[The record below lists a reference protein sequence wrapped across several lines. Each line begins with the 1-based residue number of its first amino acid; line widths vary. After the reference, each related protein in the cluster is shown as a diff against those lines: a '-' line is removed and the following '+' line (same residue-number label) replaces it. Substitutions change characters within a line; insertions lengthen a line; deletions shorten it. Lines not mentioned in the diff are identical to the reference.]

1 MIFNNLQ
8 RRIFKASGTLR
19 KRCRNIKKAI
29 PDPKSLRDGNLRVKL
44 NCYILVVMLFSPKSF
59 GNVLR
64 LTAIMAY
71 AIESLVGCGLVE
83 RSVLGNIRSYLHEI
97 ECLAVEVFREIRF
110 ARIPPR

>member
-1 MIFNNLQ
+1 M
-8 RRIFKASGTLR
+8 RIFKASGTLR

-97 ECLAVEVFREIRF
+97 ECLAVEIFREIRF